1 MLMNILTYIIWCL
14 KMIENSLEGF
24 IAVRDILLLAPAE
37 EIVAMFNTEELQDY
51 LLENINLLLNFD
63 SHCLFLKKDMYEKLL
78 LIVNNGRFKTEKV
91 NRLTQINYAI
101 IKINTEKC
109 HNNSIEEM
117 NSYILQ
123 QCKLRLG
130 KRLTLEYMY
139 DYKSLKETLLELME
153 YDADLLNSLKNRS
166 LFINENNIFKI
177 LSSTAYMVTNF
188 KENLEN
194 DNILSFIREETT
206 TITNILAIAKKTKML
221 TKELY
226 KSGIEIT
233 DYINKEIKVPKI
245 KQL

>member
-1 MLMNILTYIIWCL
+1 MNILTYIIWCL

-206 TITNILAIAKKTKML
+206 TITNVLAIAKKTKML

>member
-78 LIVNNGRFKTEKV
+78 LIVNNGRFKTENV

-153 YDADLLNSLKNRS
+153 YDVDLLNSLKNRS

-206 TITNILAIAKKTKML
+206 TITNVLTITKKTKML

>member
-1 MLMNILTYIIWCL
+1 
-14 KMIENSLEGF
+14 MIENSLEGF

-91 NRLTQINYAI
+91 NRLTKINYAI

-109 HNNSIEEM
+109 HNNFIEEM

-206 TITNILAIAKKTKML
+206 TITNVLTIAKKTKML

>member
-1 MLMNILTYIIWCL
+1 
-14 KMIENSLEGF
+14 MIENSLEGF

-63 SHCLFLKKDMYEKLL
+63 SHCLFFKKDMYEKLL

-206 TITNILAIAKKTKML
+206 TITNVLAIAKKTKML

>member
-1 MLMNILTYIIWCL
+1 M
-14 KMIENSLEGF
+14 
-24 IAVRDILLLAPAE
+24 DI
-37 EIVAMFNTEELQDY
+37 
-51 LLENINLLLNFD
+51 
-63 SHCLFLKKDMYEKLL
+63 YEKLL
-78 LIVNNGRFKTEKV
+78 LIVNNGRFKTENV
-91 NRLTQINYAI
+91 NRLTKINYAI

-109 HNNSIEEM
+109 HNNSTEEM

-130 KRLTLEYMY
+130 KRITLEYMY
-139 DYKSLKETLLELME
+139 DYKLLKETLLE
-153 YDADLLNSLKNRS
+153 
-166 LFINENNIFKI
+166 

-206 TITNILAIAKKTKML
+206 TITNVLAIAKKTKML

>member
-1 MLMNILTYIIWCL
+1 
-14 KMIENSLEGF
+14 MIENSLEGF

-63 SHCLFLKKDMYEKLL
+63 SHCLFLKKDMHEKLL

-206 TITNILAIAKKTKML
+206 TITNVLAIAKKTKML

>member
-78 LIVNNGRFKTEKV
+78 LIVNDGRFKTEKV

-206 TITNILAIAKKTKML
+206 TITNVLAIAKKTKML

>member
-1 MLMNILTYIIWCL
+1 
-14 KMIENSLEGF
+14 MIENSLEGF

-109 HNNSIEEM
+109 HNNSMEEM

-139 DYKSLKETLLELME
+139 DYKLLKETLLELME

-206 TITNILAIAKKTKML
+206 TITNVLAIAKKTKML

>member
-1 MLMNILTYIIWCL
+1 
-14 KMIENSLEGF
+14 MIENSLEGF

-78 LIVNNGRFKTEKV
+78 LIVNNGRFKTENV

-153 YDADLLNSLKNRS
+153 YDVDLLNSLKNRS

-206 TITNILAIAKKTKML
+206 TITNVLTITKKTKML

>member
-1 MLMNILTYIIWCL
+1 
-14 KMIENSLEGF
+14 MIENSLEGF

-206 TITNILAIAKKTKML
+206 TTVSYTHL
-221 TKELY
+221 TLP
-226 KSGIEIT
+226 T
-233 DYINKEIKVPKI
+233 T
-245 KQL
+245 

>member
-37 EIVAMFNTEELQDY
+37 EIVTMFNTEELQDY

-63 SHCLFLKKDMYEKLL
+63 SRCLFLKKDMYEKLL

-206 TITNILAIAKKTKML
+206 TITNVLAIAEKTKML

>member
-1 MLMNILTYIIWCL
+1 
-14 KMIENSLEGF
+14 MIENSLEGF

-37 EIVAMFNTEELQDY
+37 EIVTMFNTEELQDY

-63 SHCLFLKKDMYEKLL
+63 SRCLFLKKDMYEKLL
-78 LIVNNGRFKTEKV
+78 LIVNNERFKTENV
-91 NRLTQINYAI
+91 NRLTKINYAI

-109 HNNSIEEM
+109 HNNSMEEM

-139 DYKSLKETLLELME
+139 DYKLLKETLLELME
-153 YDADLLNSLKNRS
+153 YDADLINSLKNRS
-166 LFINENNIFKI
+166 LFINENNLFKI

-206 TITNILAIAKKTKML
+206 TITNVLAIAKKTKML

>member
-1 MLMNILTYIIWCL
+1 
-14 KMIENSLEGF
+14 MIENSLEGF

-37 EIVAMFNTEELQDY
+37 EIVAMFNTEELRDY

-63 SHCLFLKKDMYEKLL
+63 SRCLFLKKDIYEKLL
-78 LIVNNGRFKTEKV
+78 LIVNNGRFKTENV

-109 HNNSIEEM
+109 HNNSTEEM

-139 DYKSLKETLLELME
+139 DYKLLKETLLELME
-153 YDADLLNSLKNRS
+153 YDADLINSLKNRS
-166 LFINENNIFKI
+166 LFINENNLFKI

-206 TITNILAIAKKTKML
+206 TITNVLAIAKKTKML
-221 TKELY
+221 TKEFY
-226 KSGIEIT
+226 KIGRAH
-233 DYINKEIKVPKI
+233 V
-245 KQL
+245 

>member
-1 MLMNILTYIIWCL
+1 
-14 KMIENSLEGF
+14 MIENSLEGF

-37 EIVAMFNTEELQDY
+37 EIVTMFNTEELQDY
-51 LLENINLLLNFD
+51 LPENINLLLNFD
-63 SHCLFLKKDMYEKLL
+63 SRCLFLKKDMYEKLL
-78 LIVNNGRFKTEKV
+78 LIVNNGRFKNENV
-91 NRLTQINYAI
+91 NRLTKINYAI

-109 HNNSIEEM
+109 HNNSMEEM

-139 DYKSLKETLLELME
+139 DYKLLKETLLELME
-153 YDADLLNSLKNRS
+153 YDADLINSLKNRS
-166 LFINENNIFKI
+166 LFINENNLFKI

-206 TITNILAIAKKTKML
+206 TITNVLAIAKKTKML

>member
-1 MLMNILTYIIWCL
+1 
-14 KMIENSLEGF
+14 MIENSLEGF

-206 TITNILAIAKKTKML
+206 TITNVLAIAKKTKML

>member
-1 MLMNILTYIIWCL
+1 
-14 KMIENSLEGF
+14 MIENSLEGF

-37 EIVAMFNTEELQDY
+37 EIVTMFNTEELQDY

-109 HNNSIEEM
+109 HNNSMEEM

-153 YDADLLNSLKNRS
+153 YDADLINSLKNRF

-194 DNILSFIREETT
+194 DNILSFRREETT
-206 TITNILAIAKKTKML
+206 TITNVLAIAKKTKML

>member
-153 YDADLLNSLKNRS
+153 YDADLINSLKNRS

-206 TITNILAIAKKTKML
+206 TITNVLAIAKKTKML

>member
-37 EIVAMFNTEELQDY
+37 EIVTMFNTEELQDY

-78 LIVNNGRFKTEKV
+78 LIVNNGRFKTENV

-109 HNNSIEEM
+109 HNNSTEEM

-130 KRLTLEYMY
+130 KRITLEYMY
-139 DYKSLKETLLELME
+139 DYKLLKETLLELME
-153 YDADLLNSLKNRS
+153 YDADLINSLKNRS
-166 LFINENNIFKI
+166 LFINENNLFKI

-206 TITNILAIAKKTKML
+206 TITNVLAIAKKTKML

>member
-37 EIVAMFNTEELQDY
+37 EIVTMFNTEELQDY

-63 SHCLFLKKDMYEKLL
+63 SRCLFLKKDMYEKLL
-78 LIVNNGRFKTEKV
+78 LIVNNGRFKTENV

-109 HNNSIEEM
+109 HNNSMEEM

-206 TITNILAIAKKTKML
+206 TITNVLAIAEKTKML

>member
-1 MLMNILTYIIWCL
+1 
-14 KMIENSLEGF
+14 MIENSLEGF

-37 EIVAMFNTEELQDY
+37 EIVAMFNTEELRDY

-63 SHCLFLKKDMYEKLL
+63 SRCLFLKKDIYEKLL
-78 LIVNNGRFKTEKV
+78 LIVNNGRFKTENV

-109 HNNSIEEM
+109 HNNSTEEM

-139 DYKSLKETLLELME
+139 DYKLLKETLLELME
-153 YDADLLNSLKNRS
+153 YDADLINSLKNRS
-166 LFINENNIFKI
+166 LFINENNLFKI

-206 TITNILAIAKKTKML
+206 TITNVLAIAKKTKML

>member
-63 SHCLFLKKDMYEKLL
+63 SHCLFFKKDMYEKLL

-206 TITNILAIAKKTKML
+206 TITNVLAIAKKTKML

>member
-37 EIVAMFNTEELQDY
+37 EIVTMF
-51 LLENINLLLNFD
+51 
-63 SHCLFLKKDMYEKLL
+63 
-78 LIVNNGRFKTEKV
+78 
-91 NRLTQINYAI
+91 
-101 IKINTEKC
+101 NTEKC
-109 HNNSIEEM
+109 HNNSMEEM

-166 LFINENNIFKI
+166 LFINENNLFKI

-206 TITNILAIAKKTKML
+206 TITNVLAIAKKTKML

>member
-78 LIVNNGRFKTEKV
+78 LIVNNGRFKTENV

-109 HNNSIEEM
+109 LI
-117 NSYILQ
+117 I
-123 QCKLRLG
+123 
-130 KRLTLEYMY
+130 
-139 DYKSLKETLLELME
+139 
-153 YDADLLNSLKNRS
+153 
-166 LFINENNIFKI
+166 
-177 LSSTAYMVTNF
+177 
-188 KENLEN
+188 
-194 DNILSFIREETT
+194 
-206 TITNILAIAKKTKML
+206 
-221 TKELY
+221 
-226 KSGIEIT
+226 
-233 DYINKEIKVPKI
+233 P
-245 KQL
+245 

>member
-1 MLMNILTYIIWCL
+1 
-14 KMIENSLEGF
+14 MIENSLEGF

-177 LSSTAYMVTNF
+177 FSSTAYMVTNF

-206 TITNILAIAKKTKML
+206 TITNVLAIAKKTKML

>member
-1 MLMNILTYIIWCL
+1 M
-14 KMIENSLEGF
+14 
-24 IAVRDILLLAPAE
+24 
-37 EIVAMFNTEELQDY
+37 
-51 LLENINLLLNFD
+51 
-63 SHCLFLKKDMYEKLL
+63 
-78 LIVNNGRFKTEKV
+78 
-91 NRLTQINYAI
+91 
-101 IKINTEKC
+101 
-109 HNNSIEEM
+109 EEM

-206 TITNILAIAKKTKML
+206 TITNVLAIAKKTKML

>member
-153 YDADLLNSLKNRS
+153 YDADLINSLKNRS

-206 TITNILAIAKKTKML
+206 TITNVLAIAEKTKML

>member
-1 MLMNILTYIIWCL
+1 
-14 KMIENSLEGF
+14 MIENSLEGF

-51 LLENINLLLNFD
+51 LLENISLLLNFD

-206 TITNILAIAKKTKML
+206 TITNVLAIAKKTKML

>member
-37 EIVAMFNTEELQDY
+37 EIVAMFNTEKLQDY

-78 LIVNNGRFKTEKV
+78 LIVNNGRFKTENV

-153 YDADLLNSLKNRS
+153 YDVDLLNSLKNRS

-206 TITNILAIAKKTKML
+206 TITNVLAIAKKTKML

>member
-1 MLMNILTYIIWCL
+1 
-14 KMIENSLEGF
+14 MIENSLEGF

-78 LIVNNGRFKTEKV
+78 LIVNNGRFKTENV

-153 YDADLLNSLKNRS
+153 YDVDLLNSLKNRS

-206 TITNILAIAKKTKML
+206 TITNVLAIAKKTKML

>member
-1 MLMNILTYIIWCL
+1 
-14 KMIENSLEGF
+14 MIENSLEGF

-37 EIVAMFNTEELQDY
+37 EIVAMFNTEELRDY

-206 TITNILAIAKKTKML
+206 TITNVLAIAKKTKML

>member
-1 MLMNILTYIIWCL
+1 MLMNILTYIIWYL

-78 LIVNNGRFKTEKV
+78 LIVNNGRFKTENV

-153 YDADLLNSLKNRS
+153 YDVDLLNSLKNRS

-206 TITNILAIAKKTKML
+206 TITNVLAIAKKTKML

>member
-37 EIVAMFNTEELQDY
+37 EIVAMFNTEELRDY

-63 SHCLFLKKDMYEKLL
+63 SRCLFLKKDIYEKLL
-78 LIVNNGRFKTEKV
+78 LIVNNGRFKTENV

-109 HNNSIEEM
+109 HNNSTEEM

-139 DYKSLKETLLELME
+139 DYKLLKETLLELME
-153 YDADLLNSLKNRS
+153 YDADLINSLKNRS
-166 LFINENNIFKI
+166 LFINENNLFKI

-206 TITNILAIAKKTKML
+206 TITNVLAIAKKTKML